1 MKANKFVNDE
11 GAQAENSL
19 SGVGVTILVLVI
31 VGAMAALIGNEL
43 TNATT
48 LTTLVDGNVT
58 GTHWS
63 NISNETGEMATSGFN
78 ILGVG
83 VVLIVIM
90 AAVGWIILPHMATGQ

>member
-1 MKANKFVNDE
+1 MKANKFVNDK
-11 GAQAENSL
+11 GAQTGSDL

-43 TNATT
+43 SNATT
-48 LTTLVDGNVT
+48 LTTLVGGNVT

-83 VVLIVIM
+83 VVLAVIM
-90 AAVGWIILPHMATGQ
+90 AAVGWIIIPHMRG